1 MHHTLEPW
9 NVSPT
14 PLGNIRIADSSENTI
29 ALITSGAG
37 KRKRG
42 ANAKRIVACVNACA
56 GIEDPEATLKDVV
69 SSIKILKVARER
81 ELAFRYNIGV
91 AMELSIL
98 SEALQRLT
106 PNP

>member
-14 PLGNIRIADSSENTI
+14 PLGNIRIADSGENTI

-56 GIEDPEATLKDVV
+56 GIEDPAK
-69 SSIKILKVARER
+69 A
-81 ELAFRYNIGV
+81 LAAAV
-91 AMELSIL
+91 
-98 SEALQRLT
+98 EALLMAEDRLPPMYSARCRT
-106 PNP
+106 ALDLLAPKP